1 MNAGQLMTALSI
13 FPADT
18 EILVARDEEGNG
30 FNKLYSVQRDFIEK
44 NADKHGSVDSV
55 IHPDDLPDYDPEDI
69 EPRIVIW
76 P

>member
-13 FPADT
+13 FPPET

-30 FNKLYSVQRDFIEK
+30 FNRLYNVQREFIEK
-44 NADKHGSVDSV
+44 GGDEHGSVES
-55 IHPDDLPDYDPEDI
+55 LADPEDYDEDEI
-69 EPRIVIW
+69 EPRLVIW